1 MTTASVK
8 EALACGQCL
17 SPCQLLGQGI
27 GIWEMLGLSLHWHE
41 RESIATRWFSM
52 NSEQWKIYSKD
63 GRQLINRSINFMA
76 LRGSKNLAASLWDF
90 LKPMNSLW

>member
-27 GIWEMLGLSLHWHE
+27 GIWENACV
-41 RESIATRWFSM
+41 IF
-52 NSEQWKIYSKD
+52 
-63 GRQLINRSINFMA
+63 A
-76 LRGSKNLAASLWDF
+76 LT
-90 LKPMNSLW
+90 